1 MRFVCFGE
9 LLLRL
14 AAPRRELLLQS
25 PSLEVCGGG
34 AEANVAVSLACFG
47 HEAAVVSAVP
57 DNALGEA
64 CRAELRRRRV
74 ETRHVLTSP
83 GRMGLYFLT
92 PGASLRAG
100 EIVYDRAD
108 SSFARLGAGAF
119 EWPTILAGAD
129 WLHVSGVTPALG
141 ARSAEL
147 AREALEAARRA
158 GVRVSF
164 DCNFRPTLW
173 QAWDGDAAGILAR
186 LAALADLL
194 FADERTL
201 ALLSPSERQAASA
214 TDPFAA
220 LSAAALARFSSVSK
234 IATSTR
240 LEKDVD
246 HHVLGARCAE
256 RGGGV
261 VTVEPRAV
269 SSIVDRIGSG
279 DAFAAGFLHGLAT
292 GRAASDTLAFAVAA
306 ACLKHSIAG
315 DFNLATVGDVEA
327 LLAGRGFAV
336 RR

>member
-74 ETRHVLTSP
+74 ETR
-83 GRMGLYFLT
+83 
-92 PGASLRAG
+92 
-100 EIVYDRAD
+100 
-108 SSFARLGAGAF
+108 LGAGAF
-119 EWPTILAGAD
+119 EWPKILAGAD
-129 WLHVSGVTPALG
+129 CLHVSGVTPALG

-147 AREALEAARRA
+147 AQEALEAARRA

-220 LSAAALARFSSVSK
+220 LSAAARARFSSVSK

-292 GRAASDTLAFAVAA
+292 GRAASDALAFAV
-306 ACLKHSIAG
+306 
-315 DFNLATVGDVEA
+315 
-327 LLAGRGFAV
+327 
-336 RR
+336 